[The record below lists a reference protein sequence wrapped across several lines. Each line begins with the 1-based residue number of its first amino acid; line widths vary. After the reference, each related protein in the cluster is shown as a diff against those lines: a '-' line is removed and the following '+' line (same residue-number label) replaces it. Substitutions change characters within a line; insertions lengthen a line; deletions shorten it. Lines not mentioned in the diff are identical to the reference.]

1 MNTQALGIDSYD
13 INLRQDTLTET
24 WSWCLHL
31 VSGITFAGAS
41 TSYENALN
49 AIQNYAGKVN

>member
-13 INLRQDTLTET
+13 IKLRQDTLTET

>member
-1 MNTQALGIDSYD
+1 MNTKTLGIESYD
-13 INLRQDTLTET
+13 IKRRQDTLSET

-41 TSYENALN
+41 TSYENALK
-49 AIQNYAGKVN
+49 AIKNYAEKVA